1 MHLLVANQIARTLRL
16 TFSLV
21 KDIPESTLVSIG
33 SRLVA
38 RRDRPLARRHDAA
51 RQPQQGARTQ
61 PSKNPAPVRVD
72 HCGRFASRFWAAFA
86 APSALRRSRSEEHTS
101 ELQSL
106 MRISYAVFCLKIKK
120 NTTLHQTEHE
130 DEET

>member
-38 RRDRPLARRHDAA
+38 RRDRPLARRRDAA

-86 APSALRRSRSEEHTS
+86 APSAFPRSPSPLPSRFDQPTFPASRQHTK
-101 ELQSL
+101 
-106 MRISYAVFCLKIKK
+106 A
-120 NTTLHQTEHE
+120 NPTHTTPRTP
-130 DEET
+130 TPPN

>member
-38 RRDRPLARRHDAA
+38 RRDRPLARRRDAA

-86 APSALRRSRSEEHTS
+86 APSALRDRKRVVSGKSVSERV
-101 ELQSL
+101 ELGG
-106 MRISYAVFCLKIKK
+106 RR
-120 NTTLHQTEHE
+120 TT
-130 DEET
+130 

>member
-21 KDIPESTLVSIG
+21 KDIPESTLVSVG

-38 RRDRPLARRHDAA
+38 RRDRPLARRRDAA

-72 HCGRFASRFWAAFA
+72 HCGRFASRF
-86 APSALRRSRSEEHTS
+86 RSEEHTS

-106 MRISYAVFCLKIKK
+106 MRISYAVFCLKT
-120 NTTLHQTEHE
+120 NTNHNRNTAH
-130 DEET
+130 